1 MNPLSPEASER
12 PMPRQTLSLGMI
24 LLAACSSAVDS
35 AGDADGSTSSS
46 ETTAPASTDPTG
58 PVTTATASTSGP
70 TTDPVT
76 SADDTTGDASTD
88 TSESETSADGSSTGV
103 SAPCAMDLLFVVD
116 NSASMEVRQP
126 LFLAALPELV
136 EGLDG
141 VDVRAMV
148 VDVDGDPLVACEPA
162 CDSECYVDGVCD
174 PFDVNCSVVC
184 ALCPS
189 VDCDAPPPPLCD
201 VTLGAGLV
209 VEQGADNAPCDF
221 ASGERWIDSSEPSF
235 ATALS
240 CAANVGIASTAPEEL
255 IMESVTTAVD
265 NMGDASDCNAGFLR
279 PEAGL
284 GVFVVTDE
292 ADEASAGNVDF
303 WRLELEASQRDPD
316 RIAFGAIIGDL
327 GLPGALCVDGGDF
340 PGVDAPGIRAFADML
355 GDRGVVGSIC
365 AQTYAPTL
373 AEFAEVVA
381 GMCD

>member
-1 MNPLSPEASER
+1 MGLIAVAGCP
-12 PMPRQTLSLGMI
+12 
-24 LLAACSSAVDS
+24 AAVETG
-35 AGDADGSTSSS
+35 GDTEGSTSGS
-46 ETTAPASTDPTG
+46 ETTAPATTDPTG
-58 PVTTATASTSGP
+58 PVTTATDSTSP
-70 TTDPVT
+70 TTDTPTT
-76 SADDTTGDASTD
+76 SDEETSDGTTSTGGTSVGSTSEDAS
-88 TSESETSADGSSTGV
+88 SGESE
-103 SAPCAMDLLFVVD
+103 PCQMDLLFVVD
-116 NSASMEVRQP
+116 NSASMEPRLP
-126 LFLAALPELV
+126 LFLAALPELA

-162 CDSECYVDGVCD
+162 CDAECYVDGVCD
-174 PFDVNCSVVC
+174 QFNLDCVVACS
-184 ALCPS
+184 LCPDF
-189 VDCDAPPPPLCD
+189 DCDAPPPPLCD

-235 ATALS
+235 TTALS
-240 CAANVGIASTAPEEL
+240 CAANVGLASTASEEL
-255 IMESVTTAVD
+255 VMESVTTAVD

-316 RIAFGAIIGDL
+316 RIAFGAIIGDV
-327 GLPGALCVDGGDF
+327 GLPGALCIDGGDF

-373 AEFAEVVA
+373 TEFAEVVA

>member
-1 MNPLSPEASER
+1 
-12 PMPRQTLSLGMI
+12 MPRQTLSLGLI
-24 LLAACSSAVDS
+24 LLAACTSAVDS
-35 AGDADGSTSSS
+35 AEDTDGSTSSD
-46 ETTAPASTDPTG
+46 ETTAPATTDPTG
-58 PVTTATASTSGP
+58 PVTTATATASTSGP
-70 TTDPVT
+70 TTDPAT
-76 SADDTTGDASTD
+76 SGDDTTGDASTGSGD
-88 TSESETSADGSSTGV
+88 TDESDTSADASSSGE
-103 SAPCAMDLLFVVD
+103 SAACAMDLLFVVD
-116 NSASMEVRQP
+116 NSASMEPRLP

-162 CDSECYVDGVCD
+162 CDAECYVDGVCD
-174 PFDVNCSVVC
+174 QFNVDCLVACS
-184 ALCPS
+184 LCPE

-235 ATALS
+235 TTALS
-240 CAANVGIASTAPEEL
+240 CAANVGLASTASEEL
-255 IMESVTTAVD
+255 VMESVTTAVD

-303 WRLELEASQRDPD
+303 WRLELEASQRDAD
-316 RIAFGAIIGDL
+316 RIAFGAIIGDV
-327 GLPGALCVDGGDF
+327 GLPGALCIDGGDF
-340 PGVDAPGIRAFADML
+340 PGIDAPGIRAFADML
-355 GDRGVVGSIC
+355 GERGVVGSIC
-365 AQTYAPTL
+365 AQTYTPTL
-373 AEFAEVVA
+373 TEFAEVVA